1 MAKLSDIAKITI
13 DLQTASLGRATF
25 GIPLIAARLGPAFPE
40 RTYTFEDAPSA
51 EDLLGQDNVTK
62 LPAAVIDA
70 IRVAFMQSPRIERV
84 VVGNIYES
92 TTEIVQVDK
101 TAFSTGT
108 GAAATA
114 PQGTD
119 FSILIDGSSIAYTT
133 PAAADTLATVTQKL
147 YDDAIAVPS
156 TALRYNVTV
165 DTAAGTISFTPKD
178 NTVVPVVTAGV
189 RTTLTETKAM
199 VGTYAENLHD
209 IQGANNAWYGFTVLG
224 IDDADIYASTGPAA
238 WAEATEP
245 KVQYWATSSTPAIW
259 KTGNTSDVLAMLSLA
274 KYHRTVFTP
283 TKNAGEQPQI
293 AAMAR
298 FFVGEPGQIIAGLKT
313 FTGVKPSK
321 FTPDEA
327 AEILGTNSS
336 GNVKR
341 GNTYEQYTANIFLF
355 NPGKT
360 VAGDWVDEIRDKDWL
375 ENYIQTTMVGAMI
388 RSPKIPYTNPGITTL
403 VNILQGCL
411 RYAQQQ
417 GVIAPDQ
424 IDSLGN
430 TVPGFQISAPNALDV
445 PFDVKASRVL
455 TLKFVALLAGAIQK
469 VEIQGVLTYSYTG
482 A

>member
-1 MAKLSDIAKITI
+1 MAKLSDIAKINI
-13 DLQTASLGRATF
+13 DLQTASIGRATF
-25 GIPLIAARLGPAFPE
+25 GIPMIAARLGPAFPE

-51 EDLLGQDNVTK
+51 EALVGQDNVTK
-62 LPAAVIDA
+62 LPTSVIDA
-70 IRVAFMQSPRIERV
+70 IRLTFMQTPRIERV
-84 VVGNIYES
+84 VIGNIYES
-92 TTEIVQVDK
+92 TTETIQIDK
-101 TAFSTGT
+101 TAFT
-108 GAAATA
+108 GAGSTA

-119 FSILIDGSSIAYTT
+119 FSLSIDGSPVSFST
-133 PAAADTLATVTQKL
+133 PDAAQTVATVTQKL
-147 YDDAIAVPS
+147 YDLAIAVPS
-156 TALRYNVTV
+156 TPLRYSVTV
-165 DTAAGTISFTPKD
+165 DTVNGSLTFTPKD
-178 NTVVPVVTAGV
+178 ATVVPVVRAAV
-189 RTTLTETKAM
+189 RTTLSETKAM

-224 IDDADIYASTGPAA
+224 IDDADIYDSEGPAA

-259 KTGNTSDVLAMLSLA
+259 KTGNTSDVLSMLSLA
-274 KYHRTVFTP
+274 KYHRTVFIP
-283 TKNAGEQPQI
+283 TKNTGEQPQI

-298 FFVGEPGQIIAGLKT
+298 FFVGEPGQIVAGLKT
-313 FTGVKPSK
+313 FSGVKPSR

-327 AEILGTNSS
+327 GEILGTNNS
-336 GNVKR
+336 NNPKR

-360 VAGDWVDEIRDKDWL
+360 VAGDWIDEIRDKDWL
-375 ENYIQTTMVGAMI
+375 ENYIQTTMVNAML
-388 RSPKIPYTNPGITTL
+388 RSNKIPYTNPGITTL

-411 RYAQQQ
+411 RFAQQQ

-424 IDSLGN
+424 LDSLGN
-430 TVPGFQISAPNALDV
+430 TVPGYQITAPNALDV

-455 TLKFVALLAGAIQK
+455 SLKFVALLAGAIQK